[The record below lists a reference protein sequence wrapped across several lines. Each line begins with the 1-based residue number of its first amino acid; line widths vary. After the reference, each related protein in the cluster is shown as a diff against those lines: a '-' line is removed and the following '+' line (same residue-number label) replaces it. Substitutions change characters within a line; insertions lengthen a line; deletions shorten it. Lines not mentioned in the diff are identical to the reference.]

1 MRKEDL
7 VAVIM
12 TGQKRKK
19 GPSLEEQKKNAFQSL
34 KDVVEQ
40 ISKATEDLEKRCKND

>member
-1 MRKEDL
+1 MSKEDL

-19 GPSLEEQKKNAFQSL
+19 GPSLEEQK
-34 KDVVEQ
+34 
-40 ISKATEDLEKRCKND
+40 